1 MRTIAGKGLIG
12 IADSRWPE
20 SATVEKLAIDS
31 GFEVV
36 VTSEVTGLLAK
47 KDQLTMVVMK
57 LEKHGSLQDVIAVMR
72 AFGDDI
78 IFVIRA
84 EATDI
89 QTLTTLTQIPGVYV
103 VPEKEFSSAV
113 WSPIFDQ
120 GAKSSLASMEGRAKK
135 SHSSMEV
142 IFVDPKSQQLYDLV
156 ERLAGTQAAV
166 LLQGPTGTGKEVLAK
181 TLHKLSNRSNRPF
194 VALNCAAMPEHLV
207 EDMLFGH
214 EKGAFTGAS
223 RELAGVFEQATG
235 GTVFLDEIGDMP
247 VQLQAKLLRVLQ
259 EKEVVRL
266 GGRESIPLDF
276 RLVAATNKDLK
287 AGIADKT
294 FREDLYYR
302 ISAFKLQ
309 IPRLSERLGDIM
321 PLAQSMAAK
330 HGINYPK
337 FSESA
342 IRKLCTYDWP
352 GNVRELDNVIQR
364 AVVFSDGGLIDADHL
379 FFDEPVGHHHF
390 SREPLRP
397 GNNLRDDYSN
407 GQWGDSSETSTTSDL
422 QSAIRASEHD
432 VIMEA
437 IRSTRTREEA
447 AKKLGISPRTLRYK
461 MARLRDESTSM
472 PNCA

>member
-1 MRTIAGKGLIG
+1 MRTIARKGLIG
-12 IADSRWPE
+12 IADPRWPE
-20 SATVEKLAIDS
+20 SAMVEKLAIES

-36 VTSEVTGLLAK
+36 VSSEVTGLLAK
-47 KDQLTMVVMK
+47 KEQLTMVVIK
-57 LEKHGSLQDVIAVMR
+57 LTANGSLQEIIALMR
-72 AFGDDI
+72 AFGDEI

-84 EATDI
+84 EETDI
-89 QTLTTLTQIPGVYV
+89 QTATTLTQIPGIHV
-103 VPEKEFSSAV
+103 VADREFSSEV
-113 WSPIFDQ
+113 WAPIFAQ
-120 GAKSSLASMEGRAKK
+120 GIEAEAQLTVEPGRKSQA
-135 SHSSMEV
+135 SMEV
-142 IFVDPKSQQLYDLV
+142 IFVDPKSQQLYELV
-156 ERLAGTQAAV
+156 ERLAVTQAAI
-166 LLQGPTGTGKEVLAK
+166 LLQGPTGTGKEVLAR
-181 TLHKLSNRSNRPF
+181 TLHRLSPRSNKPF

-223 RELAGVFEQATG
+223 RELAGVFEQAMG

-247 VQLQAKLLRVLQ
+247 IQLQAKLLRVLQ

-266 GGRESIPLDF
+266 GGRDPISLDF

-321 PLAQSMAAK
+321 PLAQSIATK
-330 HGINYPK
+330 HGISHPK

-364 AVVFSDGGLIDADHL
+364 AVVFSDGGLIGADHL
-379 FFDEPVGHHHF
+379 FFDEPVGHHYF
-390 SREPLRP
+390 SRETVRP
-397 GNNLRDDYSN
+397 ENNLTTKYPIDQLSE
-407 GQWGDSSETSTTSDL
+407 SPETSATSDL
-422 QSAIRASEHD
+422 QSAVRASEHD

-437 IRSTRTREEA
+437 IRSTLTREEA

-461 MARLRDESTSM
+461 MARLRDESPSM
-472 PNCA
+472 SHCA

>member
-1 MRTIAGKGLIG
+1 MRTIAKKGLIG
-12 IADSRWPE
+12 IADPRWPE
-20 SATVEKLAIDS
+20 SAVVEKLAIES

-36 VTSEVTGLLAK
+36 VSSEVTGLLAK
-47 KDQLTMVVMK
+47 KEHLTMVILK
-57 LEKHGSLQDVIAVMR
+57 LSTHGSLQEIIALMR
-72 AFGDDI
+72 AFGDEV

-84 EATDI
+84 GETDL
-89 QTLTTLTQIPGVYV
+89 QTATTLTQIPGIHV
-103 VPEKEFSSAV
+103 VSDCEFSEEV
-113 WSPIFDQ
+113 WGQIFAQ
-120 GAKSSLASMEGRAKK
+120 SSDTAAESSSGRRKK
-135 SHSSMEV
+135 SQPDMEV

-156 ERLAGTQAAV
+156 ERLAVTQAAI

-181 TLHKLSNRSNRPF
+181 TLHKLSSRSNRPF

-223 RELAGVFEQATG
+223 RELAGVFEQAMG

-247 VQLQAKLLRVLQ
+247 FQLQAKLLRVLQ

-266 GGRESIPLDF
+266 GGRDSISLDF

-321 PLAQSMAAK
+321 PLAQSIATK
-330 HGINYPK
+330 YGIDYPK

-364 AVVFSDGGLIDADHL
+364 AVVFSDGGLIDAGHL
-379 FFDEPVGHHHF
+379 FFDEPAEYNHF
-390 SREPLRP
+390 VPEQVQP
-397 GNNLRDDYSN
+397 GLNQRDEYSN
-407 GQWGDSSETSTTSDL
+407 GLWSNPYGTSPSSDL
-422 QSAIRASEHD
+422 QAAVRASEHD
-432 VIMEA
+432 AIMEA

-461 MARLRDESTSM
+461 MARLRDESPSM
-472 PNCA
+472 SHCA